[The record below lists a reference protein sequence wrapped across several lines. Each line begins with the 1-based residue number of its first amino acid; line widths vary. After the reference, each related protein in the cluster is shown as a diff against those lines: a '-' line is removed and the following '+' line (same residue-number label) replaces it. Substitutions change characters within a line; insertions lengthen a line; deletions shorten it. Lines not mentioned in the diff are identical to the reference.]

1 MSEESAIYS
10 QAIARISDAIQR
22 ATATGRRNM
31 NAMSLA
37 TVGPSGAPSVRH
49 VLLKSIDRT
58 GLVFFTDARSEKAR
72 NLALNKRA
80 SVCFYWEPIE
90 EQARVD
96 GSVERLNKSEVAS
109 DFATRPRAGQI
120 MISVSAQSQP
130 LDSLDTLRATAASA
144 ESTLPDPVPCPEEW
158 IGFRLR
164 PNLIEHWKGSRD
176 RIHTRTLSWSEQGT
190 WQETLLYP

>member
-58 GLVFFTDARSEKAR
+58 GLVFFTDARSQKAR

-120 MISVSAQSQP
+120 MISVSPQSQP
-130 LDSLDTLRATAASA
+130 LDSKEALRVAAA
-144 ESTLPDPVPCPEEW
+144 YADKTLPDPVPCPADW
-158 IGFRLR
+158 IGFRLKPSR
-164 PNLIEHWKGSRD
+164 IEHWQGSRD
-176 RIHTRTLSWSEQGT
+176 RVHTRTLASSHNGE
-190 WQETLLYP
+190 WQETLLHP